1 MLCKSWRRKWIRGVN
16 ETYPI
21 EIRPLACYQQA
32 WKVVT
37 TTFPITLFV
46 LPYAAIRAAIVGI
59 AAAAEEEARSWSRRV
74 VPSRGRNSWTKP
86 RFSARLAAPGNNR
99 SIIINHRFE
108 TRLYIHLL
116 GQNIIIANKR
126 NHKDDP
132 ISFFGYFNRTSTSSS
147 SSFCSREREKRD
159 SKWTEMKLL
168 RFEKD
173 REGEEYGV

>member
-16 ETYPI
+16 ETYPV

-108 TRLYIHLL
+108 TRLYIYTSPRTEYHNRK
-116 GQNIIIANKR
+116 QEKSQRRSNFVFRIFQSNFY
-126 NHKDDP
+126 
-132 ISFFGYFNRTSTSSS
+132 FFLF
-147 SSFCSREREKRD
+147 FF
-159 SKWTEMKLL
+159 L
-168 RFEKD
+168 F
-173 REGEEYGV
+173 

>member
-16 ETYPI
+16 ETYPV
-21 EIRPLACYQQA
+21 EIRTLACYQQA

-46 LPYAAIRAAIVGI
+46 LPYAAIRAAIGGI

-168 RFEKD
+168 RFEKARNTGCD
-173 REGEEYGV
+173 K